1 MKKSKF
7 LKKSLAMLL
16 ALMLVVAMIPLSASA
31 QDISASLDFIYVDDN
46 QVKLDKSFTVDVDD
60 DADNVEIRTNEDLG
74 DYNAELR
81 VVKPGSQVELA
92 LTNANKP
99 VDFATYAK
107 DDKITLKLYDLDND
121 TPNGECVAEYVM
133 SLNKVA
139 LNTTTNLD
147 PNGFKYDGKGVV
159 SATVDNDKKV
169 IHVVLARNTQSSDEV
184 LDQEALGAQ
193 MTVSTLDNAKI
204 DGVTSKKVDVDA
216 ADTVTVVSES
226 GGNQSTFTIDA
237 TYQDALDSFTITGLD
252 GEEYEGV
259 ISDSVDPKDDV
270 PDTITVILPESA
282 ICDQYGD
289 VVDDPELAVSYV
301 ANGNITTNVSVGGTA
316 VASDGSK
323 KVAFTGLQDGT
334 STVNSVLA
342 TRLPAT
348 GGANQFY
355 NLTVMLEESDDTAIT
370 YAQVNSTIADVDVD
384 AKTIVA
390 EVPTADNVKEADVV
404 LRTSTSVKQIVL
416 GNTTLTT
423 SSGAAGVNKYENK
436 GAYAQWTFD
445 DVDLTSSKTVT
456 VTAENNTFKQ
466 YTLTA
471 KKVTND
477 TDATI
482 TAFWVSDGV
491 NTYKAAMTGDDDITV
506 TLPYMTTKID
516 GWKVYVTPASYA
528 YATAAASNNQI
539 VNGTTTLANLGV
551 ASTAIPVNGELT
563 GTLVAHNKNT
573 PKIEKKYT
581 VHFVLT
587 KDVKTG
593 NELTDLDFTAQP
605 TTNNTDKSA
614 FRAITD
620 ENTFN
625 AEVYTTTSAD
635 KKVGTLNIE
644 VAPSLYDEDDLGIQY
659 QNIITDFA
667 TRDGGLAFI
676 KSENVTA
683 GEQNANKYIPLKALT
698 SDVDQPLSGHVI
710 ETGDQILVLGEE
722 VARWAILNQNQ
733 DGPINITHEYE
744 GKTIDQY
751 GTLYTVEITK
761 GKAETG
767 TAINSMKVGNTNL
780 TINSN
785 GTITGKLAFSET
797 VDAANDLTDATFI
810 EFSLSDYARLF
821 ANADSGIVSTLFS
834 KGDIDGDGEE
844 DAIDSSSTD
853 NLNNGDY
860 KGFNN
865 MKLAFE
871 RVNDANH
878 SVKVY
883 LVWGDRSNAM
893 KALTNLTVKAE
904 DRLTGGKSV
913 SNYTFDLTWAA
924 PCEDADIETF
934 TLGGYTGVINNDSEN
949 GRTIKVQVPYDTD
962 VTGLV
967 ANFTTSTGATVKMDA
982 PDGIDFVSGVT
993 SANYTNPVKLYVT
1006 SEDKDTTTMYTVTV
1020 EEGISFSDVNPG
1032 DWFYD
1037 NVMDAAQNGYVSG
1050 MGDGTFNPTGATT
1063 RAQFAAMIANAMGYE
1078 ADPDVESM
1086 FPDVADNYWGKA
1098 AINFCYENGIITG
1111 YEDGTFQPEKTITR
1125 QEAAAILN
1133 NAFELA
1139 EKYGISTELFPD
1151 NGAIADWAAD
1161 HVYAAKAAGLMKGD
1175 AGTGNFRP
1183 TSTITRAEAASIM
1196 MNAKNAGLIK

>member
-1 MKKSKF
+1 MTG
-7 LKKSLAMLL
+7 
-16 ALMLVVAMIPLSASA
+16 
-31 QDISASLDFIYVDDN
+31 DN
-46 QVKLDKSFTVDVDD
+46 
-60 DADNVEIRTNEDLG
+60 G
-74 DYNAELR
+74 
-81 VVKPGSQVELA
+81 
-92 LTNANKP
+92 
-99 VDFATYAK
+99 
-107 DDKITLKLYDLDND
+107 
-121 TPNGECVAEYVM
+121 
-133 SLNKVA
+133 
-139 LNTTTNLD
+139 
-147 PNGFKYDGKGVV
+147 
-159 SATVDNDKKV
+159 ATVE
-169 IHVVLARNTQSSDEV
+169 TW
-184 LDQEALGAQ
+184 
-193 MTVSTLDNAKI
+193 TLNR
-204 DGVTSKKVDVDA
+204 VDLTKPQ
-216 ADTVTVVSES
+216 TVTV
-226 GGNQSTFTIDA
+226 
-237 TYQDALDSFTITGLD
+237 
-252 GEEYEGV
+252 
-259 ISDSVDPKDDV
+259 K
-270 PDTITVILPESA
+270 
-282 ICDQYGD
+282 
-289 VVDDPELAVSYV
+289 
-301 ANGNITTNVSVGGTA
+301 
-316 VASDGSK
+316 
-323 KVAFTGLQDGT
+323 
-334 STVNSVLA
+334 
-342 TRLPAT
+342 
-348 GGANQFY
+348 
-355 NLTVMLEESDDTAIT
+355 
-370 YAQVNSTIADVDVD
+370 
-384 AKTIVA
+384 
-390 EVPTADNVKEADVV
+390 
-404 LRTSTSVKQIVL
+404 
-416 GNTTLTT
+416 
-423 SSGAAGVNKYENK
+423 
-436 GAYAQWTFD
+436 
-445 DVDLTSSKTVT
+445 
-456 VTAENNTFKQ
+456 AENGTMKQ

-528 YATAAASNNQI
+528 YATAGTGTNQI
-539 VNGTTTLANLGV
+539 VNGTTTLANLSV

-644 VAPSLYDEDDLGIQY
+644 VAPSLFGTDDLGIQY

-676 KSENVTA
+676 SGK
-683 GEQNANKYIPLKALT
+683 NANGVLYTPISTLDNDIASTLT
-698 SDVDQPLSGHVI
+698 AHTI
-710 ETGDQILVLGEE
+710 KNGDKILVLGEE
-722 VARWAILNQNQ
+722 VARAAIVTQSQ
-733 DGPINITHEYE
+733 YTSGGEVNIEMQYE

>member
-60 DADNVEIRTNEDLG
+60 DADNVEIRTNENLG

-169 IHVVLARNTQSSDEV
+169 IHVVLARNTQSTDEV

-193 MTVSTLDNAKI
+193 MTVSTLDKAKI

-237 TYQDALDSFTITGLD
+237 TYQDALDSFIITGLD

-259 ISDSVDPKDDV
+259 ISDVDKNDV
-270 PDTITVILPESA
+270 PDQITVILPESA

-301 ANGNITTNVSVGGTA
+301 ANGNITTNVSVGATA

-390 EVPTADNVKEADVV
+390 EVPTADDINGDYTGTGAELIFK
-404 LRTSTSVKQIVL
+404 TSPTVESITVGGKSMTGDNGATVE
-416 GNTTLTT
+416 TWTL
-423 SSGAAGVNKYENK
+423 NR
-436 GAYAQWTFD
+436 
-445 DVDLTSSKTVT
+445 VDLTKPQTVT
-456 VTAENNTFKQ
+456 VKAENGTMKQ

-528 YATAAASNNQI
+528 YATAGTGTNQI
-539 VNGTTTLANLGV
+539 VNGTTTLANLSV

-644 VAPSLYDEDDLGIQY
+644 VAPSLFGTDDLGIQY

-676 KSENVTA
+676 SGK
-683 GEQNANKYIPLKALT
+683 NANGVLYTPISTLDNDIASTLT
-698 SDVDQPLSGHVI
+698 AHTI
-710 ETGDQILVLGEE
+710 KNGDKILVLGEE
-722 VARWAILNQNQ
+722 VARAAIVTQSQ
-733 DGPINITHEYE
+733 YTSGGEVNIEMQYE

>member
-1 MKKSKF
+1 
-7 LKKSLAMLL
+7 LAMLL

-193 MTVSTLDNAKI
+193 MTVSTLDKAKI

-259 ISDSVDPKDDV
+259 ISDVDKNDV
-270 PDTITVILPESA
+270 PDQITVILPESA

-301 ANGNITTNVSVGGTA
+301 ANGNITTNVSVGATA

-342 TRLPAT
+342 TRLPAA

-390 EVPTADNVKEADVV
+390 EVPTADDINGDSTGTGAELIFK
-404 LRTSTSVKQIVL
+404 TSPTVESITVGGKSMTGDNGATVE
-416 GNTTLTT
+416 TWTL
-423 SSGAAGVNKYENK
+423 NR
-436 GAYAQWTFD
+436 
-445 DVDLTSSKTVT
+445 VDLTKPQTVT
-456 VTAENNTFKQ
+456 VKAENGTMKQ

-644 VAPSLYDEDDLGIQY
+644 VAPSLFGEDDLGITY

-676 KSENVTA
+676 SGK
-683 GEQNANKYIPLKALT
+683 NANGVLYTPISTLDNDIASTLT
-698 SDVDQPLSGHVI
+698 AHTI
-710 ETGDQILVLGEE
+710 KNGDKILVLGEE
-722 VARWAILNQNQ
+722 VARAAIVTQSQ
-733 DGPINITHEYE
+733 YTSGGEVNIEMQYE

-751 GTLYTVEITK
+751 GTLYTVEITA

>member
-1 MKKSKF
+1 M
-7 LKKSLAMLL
+7 
-16 ALMLVVAMIPLSASA
+16 
-31 QDISASLDFIYVDDN
+31 
-46 QVKLDKSFTVDVDD
+46 
-60 DADNVEIRTNEDLG
+60 
-74 DYNAELR
+74 
-81 VVKPGSQVELA
+81 
-92 LTNANKP
+92 
-99 VDFATYAK
+99 
-107 DDKITLKLYDLDND
+107 
-121 TPNGECVAEYVM
+121 
-133 SLNKVA
+133 
-139 LNTTTNLD
+139 
-147 PNGFKYDGKGVV
+147 
-159 SATVDNDKKV
+159 
-169 IHVVLARNTQSSDEV
+169 
-184 LDQEALGAQ
+184 
-193 MTVSTLDNAKI
+193 
-204 DGVTSKKVDVDA
+204 
-216 ADTVTVVSES
+216 
-226 GGNQSTFTIDA
+226 
-237 TYQDALDSFTITGLD
+237 
-252 GEEYEGV
+252 
-259 ISDSVDPKDDV
+259 
-270 PDTITVILPESA
+270 
-282 ICDQYGD
+282 
-289 VVDDPELAVSYV
+289 
-301 ANGNITTNVSVGGTA
+301 
-316 VASDGSK
+316 
-323 KVAFTGLQDGT
+323 
-334 STVNSVLA
+334 
-342 TRLPAT
+342 
-348 GGANQFY
+348 
-355 NLTVMLEESDDTAIT
+355 
-370 YAQVNSTIADVDVD
+370 
-384 AKTIVA
+384 
-390 EVPTADNVKEADVV
+390 
-404 LRTSTSVKQIVL
+404 
-416 GNTTLTT
+416 
-423 SSGAAGVNKYENK
+423 
-436 GAYAQWTFD
+436 
-445 DVDLTSSKTVT
+445 
-456 VTAENNTFKQ
+456 
-466 YTLTA
+466 
-471 KKVTND
+471 
-477 TDATI
+477 
-482 TAFWVSDGV
+482 
-491 NTYKAAMTGDDDITV
+491 
-506 TLPYMTTKID
+506 
-516 GWKVYVTPASYA
+516 
-528 YATAAASNNQI
+528 
-539 VNGTTTLANLGV
+539 
-551 ASTAIPVNGELT
+551 
-563 GTLVAHNKNT
+563 
-573 PKIEKKYT
+573 
-581 VHFVLT
+581 
-587 KDVKTG
+587 
-593 NELTDLDFTAQP
+593 
-605 TTNNTDKSA
+605 
-614 FRAITD
+614 
-620 ENTFN
+620 
-625 AEVYTTTSAD
+625 
-635 KKVGTLNIE
+635 
-644 VAPSLYDEDDLGIQY
+644 
-659 QNIITDFA
+659 
-667 TRDGGLAFI
+667 
-676 KSENVTA
+676 
-683 GEQNANKYIPLKALT
+683 
-698 SDVDQPLSGHVI
+698 
-710 ETGDQILVLGEE
+710 LGEE

>member
-193 MTVSTLDNAKI
+193 MTVSTLDKAKI

-259 ISDSVDPKDDV
+259 ISDVDKNDV
-270 PDTITVILPESA
+270 PDQITVILPESA

-301 ANGNITTNVSVGGTA
+301 ANGNITTNVSVGATA

-342 TRLPAT
+342 TRLPAA

-390 EVPTADNVKEADVV
+390 EVPTADDINGDSTGTGAELIFK
-404 LRTSTSVKQIVL
+404 TSPTVESITVGGKSMTGDNGATVE
-416 GNTTLTT
+416 TWTL
-423 SSGAAGVNKYENK
+423 NC
-436 GAYAQWTFD
+436 
-445 DVDLTSSKTVT
+445 VDLTKPQTVT
-456 VTAENNTFKQ
+456 VKAENGTMKQ

-644 VAPSLYDEDDLGIQY
+644 VAPSLFGEDDLGITY

-676 KSENVTA
+676 SGK
-683 GEQNANKYIPLKALT
+683 NANGVLYTPISTLDNDIASTLT
-698 SDVDQPLSGHVI
+698 AHTI
-710 ETGDQILVLGEE
+710 KNGDKILVLGEE
-722 VARWAILNQNQ
+722 VARAAIVTQSQ
-733 DGPINITHEYE
+733 YTSGGEVNIEMQYE

-751 GTLYTVEITK
+751 GTLYTVEITA

-810 EFSLSDYARLF
+810 EFSLSDYARL
-821 ANADSGIVSTLFS
+821 NGIFGEKSQYSATLFS

-844 DAIDSSSTD
+844 DAIDADGTD
-853 NLNNGDY
+853 TVDVASGNY
-860 KGFNN
+860 KGYNN
-865 MKLAFE
+865 FKLGFK
-871 RVNDANH
+871 RVDDAKH
-878 SVKVY
+878 SVEVY
-883 LVWGDRSNAM
+883 LVWGDSSNRIQEL
-893 KALTNLTVKAE
+893 KGLTVKAE

-1063 RAQFAAMIANAMGYE
+1063 HAQFAAMIANAMGYE

>member
-193 MTVSTLDNAKI
+193 MTVSTLDKAKI

-259 ISDSVDPKDDV
+259 ISDVDKNDV
-270 PDTITVILPESA
+270 PDQITVILPESA

-301 ANGNITTNVSVGGTA
+301 ANGNITTNVSVGATA

-342 TRLPAT
+342 TRLPAA

-390 EVPTADNVKEADVV
+390 EVPTADDINGDSTGTGAELIFK
-404 LRTSTSVKQIVL
+404 TSPTVESITVGGKSMTGDNGATVE
-416 GNTTLTT
+416 TWTL
-423 SSGAAGVNKYENK
+423 NR
-436 GAYAQWTFD
+436 
-445 DVDLTSSKTVT
+445 VDLTKPQTVT
-456 VTAENNTFKQ
+456 VKAENGTMKQ

-644 VAPSLYDEDDLGIQY
+644 VAPSLFGEDDLGITY

-676 KSENVTA
+676 SGK
-683 GEQNANKYIPLKALT
+683 NANGVLYTPISTLDNDIASTLT
-698 SDVDQPLSGHVI
+698 AHTI
-710 ETGDQILVLGEE
+710 KNGDKILVLGEE
-722 VARWAILNQNQ
+722 VARAAIVTQSQ
-733 DGPINITHEYE
+733 YTSGGEVNIEMQYE

-751 GTLYTVEITK
+751 GTLYTVEITA

>member
-193 MTVSTLDNAKI
+193 MTVSTLDKAKI

-259 ISDSVDPKDDV
+259 ISDVDKNDV
-270 PDTITVILPESA
+270 PDQITVILPESA

-301 ANGNITTNVSVGGTA
+301 ANGNITTNVSVGATA

-342 TRLPAT
+342 TRLPAA

-390 EVPTADNVKEADVV
+390 EVPTADDINGDSTGTGAELIFK
-404 LRTSTSVKQIVL
+404 TSPTVESITVGGKSMTGDNGATVE
-416 GNTTLTT
+416 TWTL
-423 SSGAAGVNKYENK
+423 NC
-436 GAYAQWTFD
+436 
-445 DVDLTSSKTVT
+445 VDLTKPQTVT
-456 VTAENNTFKQ
+456 VKAENGTMKQ

-644 VAPSLYDEDDLGIQY
+644 VAPSLFGEDDLGITY

-676 KSENVTA
+676 SGK
-683 GEQNANKYIPLKALT
+683 NANGVLYTPISTLDNDIASTLT
-698 SDVDQPLSGHVI
+698 AHTI
-710 ETGDQILVLGEE
+710 KNGDKILVLGEE
-722 VARWAILNQNQ
+722 VARAAIVTQSQ
-733 DGPINITHEYE
+733 YTSGGEVNIEMQYE

-751 GTLYTVEITK
+751 GTLYTVEITA

-860 KGFNN
+860 RGFNN

-893 KALTNLTVKAE
+893 KALANLTVKAE
-904 DRLTGGKSV
+904 DRLTGGRSV

>member
-193 MTVSTLDNAKI
+193 MTVSTLDKAKI

-259 ISDSVDPKDDV
+259 ISDVDKNDV
-270 PDTITVILPESA
+270 PDQITVILPESA

-301 ANGNITTNVSVGGTA
+301 ANGNITTNVSVGATA

-342 TRLPAT
+342 TRLPAA

-390 EVPTADNVKEADVV
+390 EVPTADDINGDSTGTGAELIFK
-404 LRTSTSVKQIVL
+404 TSPTVESITVGGKSMTGDNGATVE
-416 GNTTLTT
+416 TWTL
-423 SSGAAGVNKYENK
+423 NR
-436 GAYAQWTFD
+436 
-445 DVDLTSSKTVT
+445 VDLTKPQTVT
-456 VTAENNTFKQ
+456 VKAENGTMKQ

-528 YATAAASNNQI
+528 YATAGTGTNQI

-644 VAPSLYDEDDLGIQY
+644 VAPSLFGEDDLGITY

-676 KSENVTA
+676 SGK
-683 GEQNANKYIPLKALT
+683 NANGVLYTPISTLDNDIASTLT
-698 SDVDQPLSGHVI
+698 AHTI
-710 ETGDQILVLGEE
+710 KNGDKILVLGEE
-722 VARWAILNQNQ
+722 VARAAIVTQSQ
-733 DGPINITHEYE
+733 YTSGGEVNIEMQYE

-751 GTLYTVEITK
+751 GTLYTVEITA

>member
-31 QDISASLDFIYVDDN
+31 QDISASLDFIYVDGD
-46 QVKLDKSFTVDVDD
+46 QVTLSESFTVDVS
-60 DADNVEIRTNEDLG
+60 DASDKTGVKITTNENLSEYG
-74 DYNAELR
+74 AELR
-81 VVKPGSQVELA
+81 VVKPDSQVEKA
-92 LTNANKP
+92 VTDNSNDP
-99 VDFATYAK
+99 QFDFATYAK
-107 DDKITLKLYDLDND
+107 DNKITLKLYDTAND
-121 TPNGECVAEYVM
+121 TPNGECVATYVM
-133 SLNKVA
+133 NINRVA
-139 LNTTTNLD
+139 QSNTTNLD

-169 IHVVLARNTQSSDEV
+169 IHVVLARNTQTTAITD
-184 LDQEALGAQ
+184 DQANLGAQ
-193 MTVSTLDNAKI
+193 MTVSTLENAKI
-204 DGVTSKKVDVDA
+204 DGVTSKQVGVDA
-216 ADTVTVVSES
+216 VDTVTVVSES
-226 GGNQSTFTIDA
+226 GKKTSTFTIDA
-237 TYQDALDSFTITGLD
+237 TYQDALDSFTITGRD
-252 GEEYEGV
+252 GVKYEGV
-259 ISDSVDPKDDV
+259 ITDADKNDV
-270 PDTITVILPESA
+270 PDQITVVLPKSA
-282 ICDQYGD
+282 ISDPDYPND
-289 VVDDPELAVSYV
+289 PVTTAPELAVSY
-301 ANGNITTNVSVGGTA
+301 AAKGNITTNVKVGTTNVLSNGT
-316 VASDGSK
+316 V
-323 KVAFTGLQDGT
+323 KVAFAGLQDGECKT
-334 STVNSVLA
+334 SVLA

-348 GGANQFY
+348 GGANQYY

-370 YAQVNSTIADVDVD
+370 YAQVNSTIATVDLD

-390 EVPTADNVKEADVV
+390 EVPSADDINGDYTGTGAELIFKTSPTVESITVGGKAMTGDNGAVV
-404 LRTSTSVKQIVL
+404 ETW
-416 GNTTLTT
+416 TL
-423 SSGAAGVNKYENK
+423 NR
-436 GAYAQWTFD
+436 
-445 DVDLTSSKTVT
+445 VDLTKSQTVT
-456 VTAENNTFKQ
+456 VKAQNGTMKQ

-482 TAFWVSDGV
+482 TAFWVSDGA
-491 NTYKAAMTGDDDITV
+491 NTYKADMTGDDDITV
-506 TLPYMTTKID
+506 TLPYMTTKIST
-516 GWKVYVTPASYA
+516 WKVYVTPASYA
-528 YATAAASNNQI
+528 YATAAATSNQI
-539 VNGTTTLANLGV
+539 VNGTTTLADLKV
-551 ASTAIPVNGELT
+551 ASTAIPVDGELT

-605 TTNNTDKSA
+605 TTNNSDKSA

-644 VAPSLYDEDDLGIQY
+644 VAPSLFGTDDLGITY
-659 QNIITDFA
+659 RDIITDYA
-667 TRDGGLAFI
+667 TRDGGIAFI
-676 KSENVTA
+676 SGKNGNAALYTPISTLDNDIASTLTA
-683 GEQNANKYIPLKALT
+683 HTIK
-698 SDVDQPLSGHVI
+698 
-710 ETGDQILVLGEE
+710 TGDKILVLGEE
-722 VARWAILNQNQ
+722 VARAAIVAQSQYTN
-733 DGPINITHEYE
+733 GGEVNIYTQYE

-751 GTLYTVEITK
+751 GTLYTVEITA

-785 GTITGKLAFSET
+785 GTITGELAFSET
-797 VDAANDLTDATFI
+797 TDKAVAGKGTFV

-821 ANADSGIVSTLFS
+821 GVSDETATLFS
-834 KGDIDGDGEE
+834 KGDIDGDGEADE
-844 DAIDSSSTD
+844 VDSTFGSTVDAAND
-853 NLNNGDY
+853 NYVNYNN
-860 KGFNN
+860 F
-865 MKLAFE
+865 KLIFE

-878 SVKVY
+878 TVKVY
-883 LVWGDRSNAM
+883 LDGGNAHM
-893 KALTNLTVKAE
+893 SALKNLTVKAE
-904 DRLTGGKSV
+904 DRLTDGESV
-913 SNYTFDLTWAA
+913 GNYTFNLTWAA

-934 TLGGYTGVINNDSEN
+934 TLGGYNGVISNDSEN

-967 ANFTTSTGATVKMDA
+967 ANFTTSTGATVTMDA
-982 PDGIDFVSGVT
+982 PDGIAFVSGVT

-1006 SEDKDTTTMYTVTV
+1006 SEDKDTRTMYTVTV

-1037 NVMDAAQNGYVSG
+1037 NVMDAAENGYVSG

-1078 ADPDVESM
+1078 ADPDVASA

-1098 AINFCYENGIITG
+1098 AINFCYENDIITG
-1111 YEDGTFQPEKTITR
+1111 YEDGTFQPEKVITR
-1125 QEAAAILN
+1125 QEAASILR
-1133 NAFELA
+1133 NAFELT
-1139 EKYGISTELFPD
+1139 ETTDELFPD
-1151 NGAIADWAAD
+1151 DSAIAGWAKES
-1161 HVYAAKAAGLMKGD
+1161 VYLVKASGLMKGD

-1183 TSTITRAEAASIM
+1183 TSTITRAEAASIL
-1196 MNAKNAGLIK
+1196 MNAKYAGVID

>member
-60 DADNVEIRTNEDLG
+60 DADNVEIRTNENLG

-169 IHVVLARNTQSSDEV
+169 IHVVLARNTQSTDEV

-193 MTVSTLDNAKI
+193 MTVSTLDKAKI

-237 TYQDALDSFTITGLD
+237 TYQDALDSFIITGLD

-259 ISDSVDPKDDV
+259 ISDVDKNDV
-270 PDTITVILPESA
+270 PDQITVILPESA

-301 ANGNITTNVSVGGTA
+301 ANGNITTNVSVGATA

-390 EVPTADNVKEADVV
+390 EVPTADDINGDYTGTGAELIFK
-404 LRTSTSVKQIVL
+404 TSPTVESITVGGKSMTGDNGATVE
-416 GNTTLTT
+416 TWTL
-423 SSGAAGVNKYENK
+423 NR
-436 GAYAQWTFD
+436 
-445 DVDLTSSKTVT
+445 VDLTKPQTVT
-456 VTAENNTFKQ
+456 VKAENGTMKQ

-528 YATAAASNNQI
+528 YATAGTGTNQI
-539 VNGTTTLANLGV
+539 VNGTTTLANLSV

-644 VAPSLYDEDDLGIQY
+644 VAPSLFGTDDLGIQY

-676 KSENVTA
+676 SGK
-683 GEQNANKYIPLKALT
+683 NANGVLYTPISTLDNDIASTLT
-698 SDVDQPLSGHVI
+698 AHTI
-710 ETGDQILVLGEE
+710 KNGDKILVLGEE
-722 VARWAILNQNQ
+722 VARAAIVTQSQ
-733 DGPINITHEYE
+733 YTSGGEVNIEMQYE

-1098 AINFCYENGIITG
+1098 AINYCVQNGILTG
-1111 YEDGTFQPEKTITR
+1111 YEDGTFQPEKAITR

-1139 EKYGISTELFPD
+1139 EKYGISTEKFPD
-1151 NGAIADWAAD
+1151 NGAIAGWAAD

>member
-193 MTVSTLDNAKI
+193 MTVSTLDKAKI

-259 ISDSVDPKDDV
+259 ISDVDKNDV
-270 PDTITVILPESA
+270 PDQITVILPESA

-301 ANGNITTNVSVGGTA
+301 ANGNITTNVSVGATA

-342 TRLPAT
+342 TRLPAA

-390 EVPTADNVKEADVV
+390 EVPTADDINGDSTGTGAELIFK
-404 LRTSTSVKQIVL
+404 TSPTVESITVGGKSMTGDNGATVE
-416 GNTTLTT
+416 TWTL
-423 SSGAAGVNKYENK
+423 NC
-436 GAYAQWTFD
+436 
-445 DVDLTSSKTVT
+445 VDLTKPQTVT
-456 VTAENNTFKQ
+456 VKAENGTMKQ

-644 VAPSLYDEDDLGIQY
+644 VAPSLFGEDDLGITY

-676 KSENVTA
+676 SGK
-683 GEQNANKYIPLKALT
+683 NANGVLYTPISTLDNDIASTLT
-698 SDVDQPLSGHVI
+698 AHTI
-710 ETGDQILVLGEE
+710 KNGDKILVLGEE
-722 VARWAILNQNQ
+722 VARAAIVAQSQ
-733 DGPINITHEYE
+733 YTSGGEVNIEMQYE

-751 GTLYTVEITK
+751 GTLYTVEITA

-860 KGFNN
+860 RGFNN

-893 KALTNLTVKAE
+893 KALANLTVKAE
-904 DRLTGGKSV
+904 DRLTGGSSV

>member
-1 MKKSKF
+1 M
-7 LKKSLAMLL
+7 
-16 ALMLVVAMIPLSASA
+16 
-31 QDISASLDFIYVDDN
+31 
-46 QVKLDKSFTVDVDD
+46 
-60 DADNVEIRTNEDLG
+60 
-74 DYNAELR
+74 
-81 VVKPGSQVELA
+81 
-92 LTNANKP
+92 
-99 VDFATYAK
+99 
-107 DDKITLKLYDLDND
+107 
-121 TPNGECVAEYVM
+121 
-133 SLNKVA
+133 
-139 LNTTTNLD
+139 
-147 PNGFKYDGKGVV
+147 
-159 SATVDNDKKV
+159 
-169 IHVVLARNTQSSDEV
+169 
-184 LDQEALGAQ
+184 
-193 MTVSTLDNAKI
+193 
-204 DGVTSKKVDVDA
+204 
-216 ADTVTVVSES
+216 
-226 GGNQSTFTIDA
+226 
-237 TYQDALDSFTITGLD
+237 
-252 GEEYEGV
+252 
-259 ISDSVDPKDDV
+259 
-270 PDTITVILPESA
+270 
-282 ICDQYGD
+282 
-289 VVDDPELAVSYV
+289 
-301 ANGNITTNVSVGGTA
+301 
-316 VASDGSK
+316 
-323 KVAFTGLQDGT
+323 
-334 STVNSVLA
+334 
-342 TRLPAT
+342 
-348 GGANQFY
+348 
-355 NLTVMLEESDDTAIT
+355 
-370 YAQVNSTIADVDVD
+370 
-384 AKTIVA
+384 
-390 EVPTADNVKEADVV
+390 
-404 LRTSTSVKQIVL
+404 
-416 GNTTLTT
+416 
-423 SSGAAGVNKYENK
+423 
-436 GAYAQWTFD
+436 
-445 DVDLTSSKTVT
+445 
-456 VTAENNTFKQ
+456 
-466 YTLTA
+466 
-471 KKVTND
+471 
-477 TDATI
+477 
-482 TAFWVSDGV
+482 
-491 NTYKAAMTGDDDITV
+491 
-506 TLPYMTTKID
+506 
-516 GWKVYVTPASYA
+516 
-528 YATAAASNNQI
+528 
-539 VNGTTTLANLGV
+539 
-551 ASTAIPVNGELT
+551 
-563 GTLVAHNKNT
+563 
-573 PKIEKKYT
+573 
-581 VHFVLT
+581 
-587 KDVKTG
+587 
-593 NELTDLDFTAQP
+593 
-605 TTNNTDKSA
+605 
-614 FRAITD
+614 
-620 ENTFN
+620 
-625 AEVYTTTSAD
+625 YTTTSAD

-644 VAPSLYDEDDLGIQY
+644 VAPSLFGEDDLGITY

-676 KSENVTA
+676 SGK
-683 GEQNANKYIPLKALT
+683 NANGVLYTPISTLDNDIASTLT
-698 SDVDQPLSGHVI
+698 AHTI
-710 ETGDQILVLGEE
+710 KNGDKILVLGEE
-722 VARWAILNQNQ
+722 VARAAIVTQSQ
-733 DGPINITHEYE
+733 YTSGGEVNIEMQYE

-751 GTLYTVEITK
+751 GTLYTVEITA

-860 KGFNN
+860 RGFNN

-893 KALTNLTVKAE
+893 KALANLTVKAE
-904 DRLTGGKSV
+904 DRLTGGRSV

-1063 RAQFAAMIANAMGYE
+1063 RAQFAAMIANAMGYDE
-1078 ADPDVESM
+1078 DPNVESM

-1098 AINFCYENGIITG
+1098 AINYCVQNGILTG
-1111 YEDGTFQPEKTITR
+1111 YEDGTFQPEKAITR